1 MNFKWHFA
9 VVQESQIVQS
19 FPQYLIASCTKR
31 KIANYMAAE
40 NLVSSEM
47 LLLDAIRIARMTIM
61 QKSRGFLLT
70 VAKRICHFRS
80 TDRIPVQ

>member
-1 MNFKWHFA
+1 
-9 VVQESQIVQS
+9 
-19 FPQYLIASCTKR
+19 
-31 KIANYMAAE
+31 MAAE